1 MSTSTLEKTDTKI
14 RKQPPYHVIILNDD
28 DHTIEY
34 VVKLCSSIF
43 GHPVEKGVEIAKEI
57 HFQGRAIVF
66 TGSLEVAELKQEQVH
81 SMGPDPLVAKCKGS
95 MTAVIEQA

>member
-1 MSTSTLEKTDTKI
+1 MNKNSIPKSESESV
-14 RKQPPYHVIILNDD
+14 QSN
-28 DHTIEY
+28 
-34 VVKLCSSIF
+34 VKLCSSIF